1 MASTVLAEN
10 KAEINFM
17 MVTGAI
23 EKNQVGEGDRE
34 RMCVVGG
41 GRKSCYL
48 KQGSWGN
55 VSMQGDIWQKF

>member
-1 MASTVLAEN
+1 
-10 KAEINFM
+10 M

-41 GRKSCYL
+41 SRESGYL
-48 KQGSWGN
+48 
-55 VSMQGDIWQKF
+55 I